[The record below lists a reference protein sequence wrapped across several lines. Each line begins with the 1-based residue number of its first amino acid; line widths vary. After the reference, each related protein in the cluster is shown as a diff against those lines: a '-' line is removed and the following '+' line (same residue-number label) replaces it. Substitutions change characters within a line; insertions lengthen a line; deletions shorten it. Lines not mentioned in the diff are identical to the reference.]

1 MPGYE
6 NIGEYGHVMELWP
19 PWMTTWYGLLIRFGL
34 GGLGLLGGFTLAW
47 IGIFATAF
55 DEDTSTI
62 GQPLVLILVGAVL
75 IGTSL
80 AAAFKPTKRT
90 VLLWLASV
98 LAVPILVGLI

>member
-1 MPGYE
+1 
-6 NIGEYGHVMELWP
+6 MEPWP
-19 PWMTTWYGLLIRFGL
+19 AWMTTWYGLLIRFGF

-55 DEDTSTI
+55 DADSSAI
-62 GQPLVLILVGAVL
+62 GQPIVLILVGIVL

-90 VLLWLASV
+90 VFLWLASV
-98 LAVPILVGLI
+98 IAVPVLIGLI